1 VHPFPAAFS
10 PQQCSGRFPG
20 KPDEQESV
28 VSASPE
34 VSAGQDRDSAD
45 LAKFGYNQELKRSL
59 GTFSSFA
66 VAFSYISPSTG
77 IFTLFFLG
85 LTLIGGVFIWTWPI
99 VALGQFIIALNFAE
113 VTSHYPLAGSVFQW
127 SKYMANRAYSWF
139 TGWIYLFAGILT
151 VTSVVATLPL
161 ALIPAMQGLGWKSL
175 NLSLHTELVVALIT
189 LVVITVLNIYGV
201 RLVAIINNTGVLFEI
216 LGMFVFAIVL
226 MAFHN
231 HQGFG
236 VVTHSGGLHV
246 GANTFLI
253 AMFMS
258 LFVIYGFDTASTLAE
273 ETRDPRRAAPKAV
286 LFSVIGA
293 FIIGG
298 VFLLATLMSIPN
310 LHTAIAGAW
319 GPANIIEA
327 NFSSGFA
334 TLYLFVVSAAIFVC
348 CLSIMAATIRLTFG
362 MARDNQLPFSKPLA
376 RVSPGLHTPVW
387 TCIAVAVLAAIPF
400 IQFTG
405 AGIIAIAA
413 TAMIYLSY
421 FLGNLAILRDRLR
434 GWPRTKAPF
443 RLGRW
448 GLVIN
453 IIGLVYGGAMLV
465 NFAWPRIA
473 SNPEPKEEVV
483 NKSQLLNFH
492 IGFLND
498 IPILWTVLIFIL
510 IVGALYYLIT
520 GRSKEFAPVTVP
532 DDEPVPA
539 GGAA

>member
-1 VHPFPAAFS
+1 
-10 PQQCSGRFPG
+10 
-20 KPDEQESV
+20 
-28 VSASPE
+28 VSATQEAS
-34 VSAGQDRDSAD
+34 SGHDRDAAD
-45 LAKFGYNQELKRSL
+45 LAEFGYKQELKRSL

-77 IFTLFFLG
+77 IFTLFALG
-85 LTLIGGVFIWTWPI
+85 LTTIGGVFIWTWPV

-139 TGWIYLFAGILT
+139 TGWIYLFAGVLT
-151 VTSVVATLPL
+151 VTAVVATLPI
-161 ALIPAMQGLGWKSL
+161 ALIPALQGLGWHSL
-175 NLSLHTELVVALIT
+175 TPTLHTELVVALIT
-189 LVVITVLNIYGV
+189 LAVITLLNIYGV

-231 HQGFG
+231 HQGFH
-236 VVTHSGGLHV
+236 VVTNSGGLHV

-286 LFSVIGA
+286 LFSIIGA

-298 VFLLATLMSIPN
+298 VFLLGTLMSIPN
-310 LHTAIAGAW
+310 LHAAISGAY
-319 GPANIIEA
+319 GPQTIIEA
-327 NFSSGFA
+327 NFSHPFA
-334 TLYLFVVSAAIFVC
+334 TIYLLVVSAAIFVC

-362 MARDNQLPFSKPLA
+362 MARDNQLPLSAPLA
-376 RVSPGLHTPVW
+376 RVSPSLHTPVW
-387 TCIAVAVLAAIPF
+387 TCITVAVLAAIPF

-434 GWPRTKAPF
+434 GWPRTTAPF
-443 RLGRW
+443 RLGGW
-448 GLVIN
+448 GLAVN
-453 IIGLVYGGAMLV
+453 IVGLIYGGAMLV
-465 NFAWPRIA
+465 NFAWPRGA
-473 SNPEPKEEVV
+473 SNPEPNQTVV
-483 NKSQLLNFH
+483 AGVQSLNFH
-492 IGFLND
+492 IGFLNR
-498 IPILWTVLIFIL
+498 IPILWTVLIFIVV
-510 IVGALYYLIT
+510 VGALYYLIT
-520 GRSKEFAPVTVP
+520 GRRKEFAPVTA
-532 DDEPVPA
+532 PA
-539 GGAA
+539 GEPAQAGAA

>member
-1 VHPFPAAFS
+1 
-10 PQQCSGRFPG
+10 
-20 KPDEQESV
+20 
-28 VSASPE
+28 VSASQE
-34 VSAGQDRDSAD
+34 VSTGHDQDSAD

-85 LTLIGGVFIWTWPI
+85 LTMIGGVFIWTWPI

-161 ALIPAMQGLGWKSL
+161 ALIPALNGLGWKSL
-175 NLSLHTELVVALIT
+175 GLTLHTELVVALIT

-201 RLVAIINNTGVLFEI
+201 KLVAIINNTGVLFEI

-231 HQGFG
+231 HQGFK
-236 VVTHSGGLHV
+236 VVTDSGGLHL

-465 NFAWPRIA
+465 NFAWPRAA
-473 SNPEPKEEVV
+473 SNPQPRQEVV
-483 NKSQLLNFH
+483 ANSQLLNFH
-492 IGFLND
+492 VGFLND

-510 IVGALYYLIT
+510 IVGTLYYLIT
-520 GRSKEFAPVTVP
+520 GRRKDFAPVTVP

-539 GGAA
+539 AGAA

>member
-1 VHPFPAAFS
+1 
-10 PQQCSGRFPG
+10 
-20 KPDEQESV
+20 
-28 VSASPE
+28 VSAVPD
-34 VSAGQDRDSAD
+34 VSSHERDAAD
-45 LAKFGYNQELKRSL
+45 LAKFGYKQELKRSL

-77 IFTLFFLG
+77 IFTLFALG
-85 LTLIGGVFIWTWPI
+85 LTTIGGVFIWTWPV

-113 VTSHYPLAGSVFQW
+113 VTSHFPLAGSVFQW

-161 ALIPAMQGLGWKSL
+161 ALIPALNGLGWHGLGVGS
-175 NLSLHTELVVALIT
+175 STTYLHTELVMALIT

-231 HQGFG
+231 HQGFH
-236 VVTHSGGLHV
+236 VVTNSAGFHV
-246 GANTFLI
+246 GANTFLA

-273 ETRDPRRAAPKAV
+273 ETRDPRRSAPKAV

-298 VFLLATLMSIPN
+298 VFLLATLMAIPN
-310 LHTAIAGAW
+310 LHAAITGAY

-327 NFSSGFA
+327 NFSHPFA
-334 TLYLFVVSAAIFVC
+334 TIYLLVVSAAIFVC
-348 CLSIMAATIRLTFG
+348 CLSIMAATIRLGFG
-362 MARDNQLPFSKPLA
+362 MARDNNLPFSRHLSK
-376 RVSPGLHTPVW
+376 VSPSLHTPVW
-387 TCIAVAVLAAIPF
+387 TCITVAVIAAIPF
-400 IQFTG
+400 IQFSG

-413 TAMIYLSY
+413 TALIYFSY

-434 GWPRTKAPF
+434 GWPRTAAPF
-443 RLGRW
+443 KLGKW
-448 GLVIN
+448 GVAIN
-453 IIGLVYGGAMLV
+453 LLGLVYGGAMIV
-465 NFAWPRIA
+465 NFAWPRAA
-473 SNPEPKEEVV
+473 SNPEPNQTVIAKV
-483 NKSQLLNFH
+483 QQLNFH
-492 IGFLND
+492 IGFLNK
-498 IPILWTVLIFIL
+498 IPILWTVFVFLL
-510 IVGALYYLIT
+510 VVGAIYYLAV
-520 GRSKEFAPVTVP
+520 GRSKDFAPVTAP
-532 DDEPVPA
+532 ADEPLPTA
-539 GGAA
+539 GAA

>member
-1 VHPFPAAFS
+1 MSTGTQV
-10 PQQCSGRFPG
+10 SGG
-20 KPDEQESV
+20 QE
-28 VSASPE
+28 
-34 VSAGQDRDSAD
+34 RDSAD
-45 LAKFGYNQELKRSL
+45 LARFGYNQELKRSL
-59 GTFSSFA
+59 GLFSSFA

-77 IFTLFFLG
+77 IFTLFALG
-85 LTLIGGVFIWTWPI
+85 LTTLGGVFIWTWPV

-113 VTSHYPLAGSVFQW
+113 ISSHYPVAGSVFQW
-127 SKYMANRAYSWF
+127 TKYLANRSYSWF
-139 TGWIYLFAGILT
+139 TGWMYLFAGIIT
-151 VTSVVATLPL
+151 VSAVVATLPI
-161 ALIPAMQGLGWKSL
+161 ALIPALNGLGWHSL
-175 NLSLHTELVVALIT
+175 NSSLHTELVVALIT

-231 HQGFG
+231 HQGFKI
-236 VVTHSGGLHV
+236 VADSGGLHV

-286 LFSVIGA
+286 LYSIVGA

-298 VFLLATLMSIPN
+298 VFLLGTLMSIPN
-310 LHTAIAGAW
+310 LHAAISGAY
-319 GPANIIEA
+319 GPQTIIEA
-327 NFSSGFA
+327 NFSHPFA

-362 MARDNQLPFSKPLA
+362 MARDNQLPFSKQLA

-387 TCIAVAVLAAIPF
+387 TCIVVAVLAAIPF

-434 GWPRTKAPF
+434 GWPRTSSPF

-453 IIGLVYGGAMLV
+453 VVGLLYGLAMLV

-520 GRSKEFAPVTVP
+520 GRRKDFAPVTVP

-539 GGAA
+539 TGAA